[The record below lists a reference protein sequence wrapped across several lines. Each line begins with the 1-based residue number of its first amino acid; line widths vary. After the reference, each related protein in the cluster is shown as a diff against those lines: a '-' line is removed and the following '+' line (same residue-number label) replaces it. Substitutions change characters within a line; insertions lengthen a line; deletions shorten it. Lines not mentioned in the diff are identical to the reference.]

1 MTVINISG
9 YKCIALAD
17 LATLKPALTSCCLA
31 LNLKGTILLA
41 PEGVNIFLA
50 GPRPGIE
57 GLRAYLNRDARFA
70 DLQFKE
76 SVSSVSPFKR
86 LRVRLK
92 KEIIT
97 MKQPLV
103 CPEAARAPSVDAATL
118 KRWLDV
124 GCDDIGRPVLMLDTR
139 NDYEVAAGSFR
150 EAINFN
156 IARFSEFPKQLLH
169 HQSDLAGKTV
179 VSFCTGGIRCE
190 KAAIL
195 MQENGVQNVYQ
206 LEGGILKYF
215 EQVGDAHY
223 QGTCFVF
230 DARGTLDADLQP
242 ASTREFC

>member
-1 MTVINISG
+1 MTVINISC
-9 YKCIALAD
+9 YKFIELGD
-17 LATLKPALTSCCLA
+17 LPTLKTSLTSYCLA
-31 LNLKGTILLA
+31 LDLKGTILLA
-41 PEGVNIFLA
+41 PEGINLFLA
-50 GPRPGIE
+50 GTRPSID
-57 GLRAYLNRDARFA
+57 GLLAYLHRDSRFTN
-70 DLQFKE
+70 LQLKE
-76 SVSSVSPFKR
+76 SVSSESPFKR

-103 CPEAARAPSVDAATL
+103 RPEAARAPSVDAATL

-124 GCDDIGRPVLMLDTR
+124 GYDDIGRPVLMLDTR
-139 NDYEVAAGSFR
+139 NDYELAAGSFQG
-150 EAINFN
+150 AIDFN
-156 IARFSEFPKQLLH
+156 LARFSEFPKQLLQH
-169 HQSDLAGKTV
+169 RAGLAGKTV

-195 MQENGVQNVYQ
+195 MQKLGIQNVYQ

-223 QGTCFVF
+223 QGNCFVF

-242 ASTREFC
+242 ALTREFL